1 MYLDFA
7 KTFDSVDHTI
17 LLAKLRCYGV
27 TGSALDW
34 FVNYLNGRTQ
44 RVVGMVRLRNGLPSL
59 PVYQGSILGPLLF
72 VVFIND
78 LPDIVEARTGTALY
92 ADDTKLHK
100 TITCNRDCASLQH
113 SLSNLNLW
121 TMENNLRFNVSK
133 CKVLTITRKKNPII
147 HDYTLGSQNL
157 TRVDSEKD
165 LGITTTS
172 KLVIIVLYSHYFS
185 RTSHRN
191 GKTIAYKT
199 IQNNIYIFTLH
210 FVHYQDEQQRA
221 LSILLPL

>member
-7 KTFDSVDHTI
+7 KAFDSEDHTI
-17 LLAKLRCYGV
+17 LLAKLRCYGL

-44 RVVGMVRLRNGLPSL
+44 RVVVDGATSKWSSVTSGVS
-59 PVYQGSILGPLLF
+59 QGSILGPLLF
-72 VVFIND
+72 VVFINA

-133 CKVLTITRKKNPII
+133 CKEITRKKNPII

-172 KLVIIVLYSHYFS
+172 KFLGKFT
-185 RTSHRN
+185 RTPSS
-191 GKTIAYKT
+191 
-199 IQNNIYIFTLH
+199 
-210 FVHYQDEQQRA
+210 QR
-221 LSILLPL
+221 PTKY